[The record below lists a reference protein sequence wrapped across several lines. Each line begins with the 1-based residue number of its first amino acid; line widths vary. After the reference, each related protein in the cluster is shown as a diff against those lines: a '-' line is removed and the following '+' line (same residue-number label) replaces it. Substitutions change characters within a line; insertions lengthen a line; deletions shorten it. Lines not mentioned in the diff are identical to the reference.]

1 MIRFLIIFLLIFFS
15 ASLLTVLIEKDAGF
29 VLLSYDNYFFRTN
42 IWFFAVLFLTS
53 SLVLYVLIRFV
64 LFVLRLFRT
73 DSIDLADRNS
83 KKSDFGEIEEGLLAF
98 LDSDYNS
105 AASHLIKVKT
115 KGSLRGVISLFGAK
129 SAEKIGDTDLQS
141 DFLGLAQK
149 ESKKIKKRADLLKAQ
164 IALNRG
170 EPDLAIESLAKIK
183 SQTKLSIE
191 IKMKALLEAKRWQD
205 VFKNLSLI
213 EETKDRL
220 FFENKAALLAL
231 NDNKKKDEFLGE
243 IFNSLSKELKENP
256 EIILAYIEVLKE
268 KLHGEAILISALD
281 SDFDSHLMNCYFEV
295 SKEDQEKINNLTR
308 WETTQPKNP
317 LIPLLKGK
325 TYEALGEDV
334 LAEESFTKSKNLG
347 NPAASHELLRFFVTR
362 GNLKKA
368 RQQIGAL

>member
-29 VLLSYDNYFFRTN
+29 ALLSYDNYFFRTN
-42 IWFFAVLFLTS
+42 IWFFAVLFLIS
-53 SLVLYVLIRFV
+53 SLVLYVLIRFF
-64 LFVLRLFRT
+64 LSVLRLFRT
-73 DSIDLADRNS
+73 DKIDLADRSS
-83 KKSDFGEIEEGLLAF
+83 KKLDFGEIEEGLLAF

-105 AASHLIKVKT
+105 AASHLINVKT
-115 KGSLRGVISLFGAK
+115 QGSLRGVISLFGAK
-129 SAEKIGDTDLQS
+129 SAEKIGDTDLQR

-149 ESKKIKKRADLLKAQ
+149 ENKKIKERADLLKAQ

-170 EPDLAIESLAKIK
+170 EPDFAIESLAKIK
-183 SQTKLSIE
+183 SQTKLLIE
-191 IKMKALLEAKRWQD
+191 TKMKALLEAKRWQD

-213 EETKDRL
+213 EGKKDRL
-220 FFENKAALLAL
+220 FFENKAAFLAF
-231 NDNKKKDEFLGE
+231 NHNKKKDELLGD
-243 IFNSLSKELKENP
+243 IFNSLSKELKEDP

-268 KLHGEAILISALD
+268 KLHGEAVLISALD

-295 SKEDQEKINNLTR
+295 SKKDQERINNLTR